1 MTNMWMVRAGSNSF
15 LIDDFK
21 QNNLVAIGWNL
32 GDLTNKS
39 GDEIYELFRK
49 NIEIHVQLCK

>member
-1 MTNMWMVRAGSNSF
+1 MWMVRAGSNSF